1 MTTDIKPP
9 LSSFERMAA
18 INVNE
23 HVEKKNGLSY
33 LSWAWAVDQL
43 LRLDPDASWRYA
55 GTQDGTPW
63 IPFPDGSVM
72 VGCTVHA
79 FGRDR
84 TSMLPVMDYKNRA
97 IANPDAF
104 AVNTAMQRCLVK
116 AIALHG
122 LGLYIYAGE
131 DLPLGEEA
139 PKNPNNPF
147 PAPITGQGVNQAEF
161 DKLDAEGKDFICGHA
176 RAIQQIFA
184 GKGDVFGYVEAQ
196 EFDQETQ
203 MALWSQ
209 LPSNIRAAIKK
220 AKAEMN
226 PPHQKEAA

>member
-43 LRLDPDASWRYA
+43 MRADPNAQWAYND
-55 GTQDGTPW
+55 P
-63 IPFPDGSVM
+63 VM
-72 VGCTVHA
+72 YGETMMVSCTVGA
-79 FGRDR
+79 FGINR
-84 TSMLPVMDYKNRA
+84 TMHLPVMDYKNRA

-147 PAPITGQGVNQAEF
+147 PAPITGQGVNQEEF
-161 DKLDAEGKDFICGHA
+161 DKLDAEAKDFVCGHA
-176 RAIQQIFA
+176 RAILQIFA
-184 GKGDVFGYVEAQ
+184 GKGDVFGYVEKQ
-196 EFDQETQ
+196 GFDQETLL
-203 MALWSQ
+203 ALWSQ
-209 LPSNIRAAIKK
+209 LPSNVRSAIKK